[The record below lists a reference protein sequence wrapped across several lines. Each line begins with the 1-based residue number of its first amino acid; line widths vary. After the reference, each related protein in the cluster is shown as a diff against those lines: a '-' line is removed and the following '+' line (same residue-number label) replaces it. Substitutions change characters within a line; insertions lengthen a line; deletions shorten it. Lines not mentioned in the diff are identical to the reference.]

1 MARIRSIKPEI
12 HMDEAV
18 GALSDSAYRLF
29 TGLITQAD
37 DHGRQKGSPQLLSAL
52 IWPYREKPAAEVEEH
67 LAELEREGLI
77 IRYFHGGKPF
87 IALPT
92 WSDHQRI
99 DNAGKSKIP
108 APEDADGEGSPLSAA
123 ARREPPRAAAGGD
136 QGSRIKE
143 RRGAGDAAAG
153 ASAGH
158 PAPDSLPGDFPDQ
171 LKPTVETVLV
181 TLQRVAGTKRAKPV
195 HRLPVARAIQALPDR
210 DHRREVGRFEQ
221 HWVFGNA
228 ERRPLKDVVMAFR
241 NWLERSDRIA
251 PKAVEPDR
259 SGYDAHAVKVVL

>member
-1 MARIRSIKPEI
+1 MIVGLLGRAKIADDAGRVTCSFRTLGN
-12 HMDEAV
+12 EAFTDRDAV
-18 GALSDSAYRLF
+18 RGIVEGAAE
-29 TGLITQAD
+29 TGLVEIESLSGAEVSLRFPAFRRWQDA
-37 DHGRQKGSPQLLSAL
+37 GRKAKE
-52 IWPYREKPAAEVEEH
+52 REAEKPADRANVQTCPDVSRVVPTDRQTDRH
-67 LAELEREGLI
+67 DKTDR
-77 IRYFHGGKPF
+77 RKP
-87 IALPT
+87 
-92 WSDHQRI
+92 
-99 DNAGKSKIP
+99 AG
-108 APEDADGEGSPLSAA
+108 
-123 ARREPPRAAAGGD
+123 
-136 QGSRIKE
+136 
-143 RRGAGDAAAG
+143 
-153 ASAGH
+153 AGH

-221 HWVFGNA
+221 HWVFGTA